1 MKLQQKQTPS
11 FLDTF
16 WSIDLIHRIVLQLVS
31 VHQKSVYLY
40 FFLPH
45 LKYFFVSSLLSSS
58 LLLICWKSLQFVP
71 KKLEICCI
79 DQFTDVMVSSFTF
92 SLLFA
97 IFSFSLITSF
107 NMSRSLAFW
116 KHSWIILLDA
126 HPVNSSTER
135 SRAVQSILNWN
146 SVLDQISFLICI
158 FILVETGFIGKK
170 CWLSGS
176 AQYFWRFS
184 YFDRRTL
191 FWW

>member
-135 SRAVQSILNWN
+135 SRADAIN
-146 SVLDQISFLICI
+146 SELEFSTWSNFFSHMHLY
-158 FILVETGFIGKK
+158 IGRNRFHWKK
-170 CWLSGS
+170 ML
-176 AQYFWRFS
+176 A
-184 YFDRRTL
+184 
-191 FWW
+191 